1 MAREMLVTRTVIT
14 TRATVLVANLDS
26 NSVEEKEYTVPR
38 TYKDDKA
45 LLKAISKLTA
55 DINETPVK
63 IINKEEIETLRGMS
77 EACFIEHS
85 EVLPPR
91 TKK

>member
-55 DINETPVK
+55 DTNETPVK
-63 IINKEEIETLRGMS
+63 IINKEEIETLRGMP

-85 EVLPPR
+85 EILPPR

>member
-55 DINETPVK
+55 NTNETPVK

-77 EACFIEHS
+77 ETCFIEHS

-91 TKK
+91 AKK